1 MNHINISN
9 NRQLISQKAFI
20 LGVDPSKTRMDCVL
34 MDTQGNRIGKA
45 FSISKDYKGFNEK
58 FPERLKKII
67 QRPFNPSDVVIAI
80 ECSMNYWKTFG
91 YHCDQKGHLVVLTSP
106 LKTHHGRP
114 LMDGDFSKT
123 DQKDANIV
131 AENALSGRFNIYHSA
146 EEECEKS
153 QKVVYTKAHELSIYY
168 HKLDKDITAFKQRLC
183 SVLDVIFPEFPKL
196 LNPYCKTGLYLLEK
210 YCFPGSLA
218 AMDLPEEFVTID
230 KISKGKVSLEKLK
243 QIVEGA
249 RNSIGVKE
257 LVLEP
262 ERALI
267 IKDCINAIVDLE
279 RRKDKVIE
287 DIKTHVSQTP
297 WYSILISIKGLG
309 EVSAALFIAEAG
321 DLSRFR
327 HYRQLEKFAGLNLR
341 YCDSGLFKG
350 QRKLSRLG
358 NKRLRCVIYSVCNNM
373 RKHDPMV
380 RRKFLKRRIKSKGRC
395 FTRDV
400 IALSSLCLRIIM
412 SIVKQKKM
420 YDINRVECPQLDYL
434 ENDYEVIVKKA
445 A

>member
-1 MNHINISN
+1 
-9 NRQLISQKAFI
+9 
-20 LGVDPSKTRMDCVL
+20 
-34 MDTQGNRIGKA
+34 
-45 FSISKDYKGFNEK
+45 
-58 FPERLKKII
+58 
-67 QRPFNPSDVVIAI
+67 
-80 ECSMNYWKTFG
+80 MNYWKTFG
-91 YHCDQKGHLVVLTSP
+91 YHCKQQGHLVVLTSP

-114 LMDGDFSKT
+114 LLDGDFSKN

-146 EEECEKS
+146 KDECAES
-153 QKVVYTKAHELSIYY
+153 QEILYTKAHELSIYY
-168 HKLDKDITAFKQRLC
+168 HKLDKDITACKQRLS

-210 YCFPGSLA
+210 YCFPESLA
-218 AMDLPEEFVTID
+218 AMDLTEEFANID

-249 RNSIGVKE
+249 RHSIGVKE

-267 IKDCINAIVDLE
+267 IKDCINAIGDLE
-279 RRKDKVIE
+279 RRKERVIE
-287 DIKTHVSQTP
+287 EMKAHASQTP
-297 WYSILISIKGLG
+297 WYSILSSIKGVG

-327 HYRQLEKFAGLNLR
+327 NYRQLEKFAGLNLR
-341 YCDSGLFKG
+341 YCDSGLFQG
-350 QRKLSRLG
+350 QRKLSRIG
-358 NKRLRCVIYSVCNNM
+358 NKRLRCVIYSICNNM

-380 RRKFLKRRIKSKGRC
+380 KRKFLKRRIKSKGRC

-412 SIVKQKKM
+412 SMVKQGKM
-420 YDINRVECPQLDYL
+420 YEINRMECPQLDYL
-434 ENDYEVIVKKA
+434 EKDYEVIVKKA